1 MSAKQR
7 HLSIE
12 DYLNHIEESAAL
24 ASSYIVG
31 MTKESFL
38 ADRKTQQAVIYN
50 ILIIGEAATQVINEY
65 PDFVTAHS
73 DIPWRE
79 MRGIRN
85 RMAHGYFE
93 LNMTIIWDTVTIY
106 LEKLSQQIASVKT
119 NPAK

>member
-12 DYLNHIEESAAL
+12 DYLGHIEEAATL
-24 ASSYIVG
+24 ASSYVRG
-31 MTKESFL
+31 MTREAFL
-38 ADRKTQQAVIYN
+38 EDRKTQQAVIYN
-50 ILIIGEAATQVINEY
+50 ILIIGEAATQITNEY
-65 PDFVTAHS
+65 PDFVTTHP

-93 LNMTIIWDTVTIY
+93 LNLALIWDTVTTY
-106 LEKLSQQIASVKT
+106 LDKLSLQIASTKQM
-119 NPAK
+119 

>member
-7 HLSIE
+7 HQSIV
-12 DYLNHIEESAAL
+12 DYLNHIEEAAAL
-24 ASSYIVG
+24 ASSYVVG
-31 MTKESFL
+31 MTKETFL

-65 PDFVTAHS
+65 PDFITAHP

-85 RMAHGYFE
+85 RMAHGYYE
-93 LNMTIIWDTVTIY
+93 LDLNIIWDTVTTY
-106 LEKLSQQIASVKT
+106 LNKLSQQIAS
-119 NPAK
+119 AK